1 MLSRMGLIVSLLAL
15 AASAPA
21 HAAVKR
27 HAVTKPAAATSKPAA
42 SKPAAGA
49 SESPFAAMV
58 CRQTAKG
65 AEAQPKTSGKAAGSA
80 TARAA
85 PKAATKADLTVCGYT
100 QTHALH
106 TFPDACQA
114 QAAGAMVLHAGA
126 CNGAFCPAQ
135 SCVPDHGVV
144 ARRVANG
151 QIKGYDNVCWAEKD
165 HAVYLRMGKCPS
177 QQQGR

>member
-1 MLSRMGLIVSLLAL
+1 MLSRLGLIVSLFAL

-58 CRQTAKG
+58 CRQTVKG
-65 AEAQPKTSGKAAGSA
+65 AEAQLKTSGKVGGSA

-85 PKAATKADLTVCGYT
+85 PRAATKADLTVCGYT

-114 QAAGAMVLHAGA
+114 QAAGATVLHPAA
-126 CNGAFCPAQ
+126 CNGAFCPQGCAA
-135 SCVPDHGVV
+135 DHGVV

-165 HAVYLRMGKCPS
+165 HAIVLRFGKCPS
-177 QQQGR
+177 PTAGH